1 MGVSRWAQGSVA
13 LIQGHPTPA
22 PIYTL
27 HMLGMQHLVVG
38 KQGGT
43 RHNQPPQT
51 DTVATD
57 AGKGLQVG
65 PKETAR
71 HTCGPEPSAC
81 RCQTG
86 SAVQEQGARP

>member
-1 MGVSRWAQGSVA
+1 MGVSRWAQGWPSVA

-27 HMLGMQHLVVG
+27 HMLGMQHLVVD

-65 PKETAR
+65 PKET
-71 HTCGPEPSAC
+71 T
-81 RCQTG
+81 
-86 SAVQEQGARP
+86 